1 MVKKHASPPPG
12 LKKELATIVMKHLIL
27 FSYNK
32 DSGHCELANIDF
44 LEDPSDNNPKTF
56 YIDVDEVPTL
66 NMNCRGGKES
76 TLVYQE
82 KVNII
87 GILILYN
94 LITLFKLQVFIKYVI
109 FSPLLFS
116 FLHPEDC

>member
-1 MVKKHASPPPG
+1 MQWM
-12 LKKELATIVMKHLIL
+12 KKELATIVMKHLIL

-87 GILILYN
+87 GICCLHKFKNYFGVICQ
-94 LITLFKLQVFIKYVI
+94 TLFRFLSVKVI
-109 FSPLLFS
+109 RKFF
-116 FLHPEDC
+116 